1 MSRTD
6 HHPVGARA
14 RQEAR
19 ADRDARRY
27 NLRPG
32 LNPRQSVTEQL
43 AVLLDE
49 NAPARRR
56 TISQQR
62 KSANRRSAE
71 AKEAKRRN
79 EWIKSATRE
88 AERREADKRRQAAPK
103 PAPVVPVHTPAE
115 PVSIRWGSSQPA
127 LPPRERLNCERTRVH
142 ELAREVGIS
151 SRDMVELLR
160 SQFQE
165 YVTCAQATVV
175 APVAREVLKHF
186 ALSE

>member
-14 RQEAR
+14 RREAR

-88 AERREADKRRQAAPK
+88 AERREADKRRPAAPK
-103 PAPVVPVHTPAE
+103 PAPIPAPVE
-115 PVSIRWGSSQPA
+115 PGSIRWGSSQPA

-160 SQFQE
+160 TQFQE

>member
-14 RQEAR
+14 RREAHADREAR
-19 ADRDARRY
+19 RHD
-27 NLRPG
+27 LRPG

-43 AVLLDE
+43 ATLIDE
-49 NAPARRR
+49 NSPARRR
-56 TISQQR
+56 TVSRER
-62 KSANRRSAE
+62 KAANRRSAE
-71 AKEAKRRN
+71 AKETKRRN
-79 EWIKSATRE
+79 EWIKSATVA
-88 AERREADKRRQAAPK
+88 AEQRRQPTKPK
-103 PAPVVPVHTPAE
+103 PVIAEPVRQSAPVE
-115 PVSIRWGSSQPA
+115 PVSIRWGSSQPS

-160 SQFQE
+160 TQFHE